1 MLVDFRVF
9 LVLGAVGVAGCHHDS
24 PQPIG
29 DTAVARAC
37 PTHLDL
43 QLIGSQSRFDPGFSG
58 LAHGVGLSTGS
69 NLTVAMYECDPACRR
84 CKFHGPVRPDPALSP
99 VIPQRCLDNTQTICT
114 QDSDCTD
121 PFGFVCVNP
130 GFGFG
135 VCIGQTP
142 CQ

>member
-1 MLVDFRVF
+1 MPDGRRR
-9 LVLGAVGVAGCHHDS
+9 
-24 PQPIG
+24 
-29 DTAVARAC
+29 TAA
-37 PTHLDL
+37 PL
-43 QLIGSQSRFDPGFSG
+43 QLDIDDGGI
-58 LAHGVGLSTGS
+58 
-69 NLTVAMYECDPACRR
+69 ACR
-84 CKFHGPVRPDPALSP
+84 KL
-99 VIPQRCLDNTQTICT
+99 CT